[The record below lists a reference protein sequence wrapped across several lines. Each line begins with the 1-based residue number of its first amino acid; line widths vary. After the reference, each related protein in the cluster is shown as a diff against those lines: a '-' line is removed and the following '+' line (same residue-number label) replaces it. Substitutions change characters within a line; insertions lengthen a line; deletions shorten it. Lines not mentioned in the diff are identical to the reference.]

1 MAERIGFVAIVG
13 AGPGDAGLL
22 TLSGKAVLEKC
33 DVVLYDHLLS
43 EDILHFMPEHAEL
56 VDVGKRKGDH
66 TMVQEDINA
75 LLLHHAVGGKYVVR
89 LKGGD
94 PYLFG
99 RGGEE
104 AEFLRRNNIP
114 FRVIPGVSSALAAPA
129 YAGIPITKRGC
140 SSSVHIFTGHNQDG
154 GMTDM
159 PFNEMVH
166 LNGTLLFLMSVSVA
180 QDVCNHLLEAGMDPD
195 TPAAVVEN
203 GTLYSQRRLSAT
215 VSTLAEEMAK
225 EHIHSP
231 AILIVGAVCAYSEQ
245 YDWTKY
251 LPLWGKRALVVSS
264 QMTAAKMGTALRDCG
279 CAVDEFTG
287 IRLEALPQP
296 EVFWRNIT
304 HYTWIVFTSQFGA
317 KIFFEELVR
326 HHVDIRKLTFLR
338 YATVGSRTAK
348 ILEEHGIFAD
358 YIPDTFDSV
367 SLAHG
372 LAELLRDG
380 DKVLLYRT
388 SIADKELPDMLTE
401 KGIAFDEVAAYE
413 TRREPLRDQKVK
425 KRLLEAGY
433 DIVTFTSTSSVESF
447 AAAMGPD
454 MDYSRVNAF
463 CIGEV
468 TAGAARKLGVNVK
481 VSPEATIESLAA
493 LVAKE
498 VGKPYEPNA

>member
-1 MAERIGFVAIVG
+1 MTNKNGCGALVG
-13 AGPGDAGLL
+13 AGPGDVGLL
-22 TLSGKAVLEKC
+22 TLSGKAVLKKC

-43 EDILHFMPEHAEL
+43 EDILHFAPEHATL
-56 VDVGKRKGDH
+56 IDVGKRKGEQV
-66 TMVQEDINA
+66 MVQEEINA
-75 LLLHHAVGGKYVVR
+75 LLVRCAREGKYVVR

-104 AEFLRRNNIP
+104 AEFLRNNNIP
-114 FRVIPGVSSALAAPA
+114 FRVIPGVSSAIAAPA

-140 SSSVHIFTGHNQDG
+140 SSSVHIFTGHDQDG
-154 GMTDM
+154 GMPQI
-159 PFNEMVH
+159 PFSEVVH
-166 LNGTLLFLMSVSVA
+166 LKGTLLFLMSVSVA
-180 QDVCNHLLEAGMDPD
+180 KEICAKLLDAGMDPD

-215 VSTLAEEMAK
+215 VSTLPEKMVK
-225 EHIHSP
+225 EQIHSP
-231 AILIVGAVCAYSEQ
+231 AILIVGDVCAYADQ

-264 QMTAAKMGTALRDCG
+264 QMTAWKMGTALRDYG

-296 EVFWRNIT
+296 DIFWHSVA

-317 KIFFEELVR
+317 KVFFEELVR
-326 HHVDIRKLTFLR
+326 NKIDIRKLTFLR

-358 YIPDTFDSV
+358 YIPETFDSA

-388 SIADKELPDMLTE
+388 SIADQELPDMLTE
-401 KGIAFDEVAAYE
+401 KNIAFDEVAAYE
-413 TRREPLRDQKVK
+413 TRREPMRDQKVK
-425 KRLLEAGY
+425 KRLLESGY

-447 AAAMGPD
+447 AAAMGQH

-463 CIGEV
+463 CIGGV
-468 TAGAARKLGVNVK
+468 TADAARKLGVNVK

-493 LVAKE
+493 LVAEE
-498 VGKPYEPNA
+498 VGKPYESDT

>member
-1 MAERIGFVAIVG
+1 MTERNGFVALVG
-13 AGPGDAGLL
+13 AGPGDVGLL
-22 TLSGKAVLEKC
+22 TLSGRAVLEKC

-43 EDILHFMPEHAEL
+43 EDILHFIPEHATL
-56 VDVGKRKGDH
+56 IDVGKRKGEQV
-66 TMVQEDINA
+66 MVQEDINA
-75 LLLHHAVGGKYVVR
+75 LLVRCAQEGKYVVR

-104 AEFLRRNNIP
+104 AEFLRGHDIP

-140 SSSVHIFTGHNQDG
+140 SSSVHIFTGHDQDG
-154 GMTDM
+154 GMPQI
-159 PFNEMVH
+159 PFSEMVN
-166 LNGTLLFLMSVSVA
+166 LRGTLLFLMSVSVA
-180 QDVCNHLLEAGMDPD
+180 KDVCAGLLDAGMDPD

-215 VSTLAEEMAK
+215 VSTLVGEMAK
-225 EHIHSP
+225 AQIHSP
-231 AILIVGAVCAYSEQ
+231 AILVVGAVCAYADR

-264 QMTAAKMGTALRDCG
+264 QMTAGKMGTALRDFG

-304 HYTWIVFTSQFGA
+304 HYTWAVFTSQFGA
-317 KIFFEELVR
+317 KVFFEELVR
-326 HHVDIRKLTFLR
+326 HRIDIRKLTFLR

-372 LAELLRDG
+372 LDELLKDG
-380 DKVLLYRT
+380 DKVLLFRT

-425 KRLLEAGY
+425 KRLLEAAY

-447 AAAMGPD
+447 AAAMGHD

-463 CIGEV
+463 CIGGV
-468 TAGAARKLGVNVK
+468 TADAARKLGVNVK
-481 VSPEATIESLAA
+481 VSPEATIESLAG

-498 VGKPYEPNA
+498 VGKPYEPHA